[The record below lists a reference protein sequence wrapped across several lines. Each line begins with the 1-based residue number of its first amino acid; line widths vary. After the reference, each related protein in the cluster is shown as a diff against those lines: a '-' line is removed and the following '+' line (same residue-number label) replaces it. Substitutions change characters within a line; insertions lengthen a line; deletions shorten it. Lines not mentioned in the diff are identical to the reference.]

1 MRKIMLSGE
10 IKEETVIPVIE
21 KILEFNSIDDENE
34 EVIKDYEREQID
46 LYIDTYGGEA
56 YSAFPLY
63 DIIKNSKTSIR
74 TIGLKAMS
82 AGLAI
87 LMAGHTKTMT
97 ANSSILY
104 HEVSGVA
111 YGKVSNQKSDIL
123 VMEHLQKVYDDI
135 IIKNSKI
142 TPEKLNEHKQYDW
155 IIFTTEALE
164 LGLIDY
170 VLGVNNEQ

>member
-1 MRKIMLSGE
+1 MRKIVLSGE
-10 IKEETVIPVIE
+10 INEVTVIPVIE
-21 KILEFNSIDDENE
+21 KILEFNDTDSENE

-63 DIIKNSKTSIR
+63 DIIKNSKTPIR

-87 LMAGHTKTMT
+87 LMAGHIKTMT

-104 HEVSGVA
+104 HEIRGTT

-142 TPEKLNEHKQYDW
+142 TPETLNKHKQHDW

-170 VLGVNNEQ
+170 VLGANNE